1 MLDCQQ
7 LTLTLVT
14 AAPQGPAQVP
24 NLTQGSKEEEKV
36 IKDYSKITM
45 FQTL

>member
-24 NLTQGSKEEEKV
+24 NLTQGKEEEKV
-36 IKDYSKITM
+36 IQDYSNINL

>member
-7 LTLTLVT
+7 LTLTLT

-24 NLTQGSKEEEKV
+24 NLTQGKEEEKV
-36 IKDYSKITM
+36 IQDNSKIIM